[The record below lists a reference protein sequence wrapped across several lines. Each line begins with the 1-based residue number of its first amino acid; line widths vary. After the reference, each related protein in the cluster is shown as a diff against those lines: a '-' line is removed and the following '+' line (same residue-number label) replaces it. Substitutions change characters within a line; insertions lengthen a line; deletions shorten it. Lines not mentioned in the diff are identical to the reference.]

1 MVDFC
6 SSYNPCEVSY
16 LILRKAEVWIGGS
29 PLTQQILLGKGASF
43 RLVSLESQPEVNPLL
58 RHRGSVDYSLR
69 GGGGCRGARW
79 SQ

>member
-29 PLTQQILLGKGASF
+29 PLALQKLQGKGASF
-43 RLVSLESQPEVNPLL
+43 RLVSVES
-58 RHRGSVDYSLR
+58 
-69 GGGGCRGARW
+69 
-79 SQ
+79 